1 MALVTGGAAGI
12 GRAEA
17 VALAE
22 AGADVAILAHTD
34 LAGAEETARRCRAA
48 GRRTLVVQADV
59 RRSDEVRQAV
69 DEVVRTL
76 GRLDVLVNN
85 AGALGAQLNVPLLE
99 LDETTWHLMM
109 DSHLTGTFLCLKHA
123 APHMV
128 RQRWGRIVN
137 TSSVHGRIGGRPT
150 LGHYGAA
157 KAGVIALTRTAAR
170 ELGPHGVTVN
180 AISPG
185 YVDTERL
192 GEHAPQGAPGRARQ
206 ADPGRPH
213 RKARGDR
220 RGRGLPRLRRRRVR
234 ERRRP
239 RHPRRPDGVRLSRP
253 SPRHRRS
260 RSCSSRDRSRPSR
273 SRSSSAT
280 WATAPPGSAPSSSP
294 ARAPASRT
302 STGSR
307 TSTAPPRP
315 GRSPSGTTTPR

>member
-1 MALVTGGAAGI
+1 MSDGRQGTWSEPRVALVTGGAAGI

-69 DEVVRTL
+69 DAVVQTL

-85 AGALGAQLNVPLLE
+85 AGALGAPLNVPLLD

-128 RQRWGRIVN
+128 RQRWGRVVN
-137 TSSVHGRIGGRPT
+137 TSSIHGRIGGRPT

-180 AISPG
+180 AVSPG
-185 YVDTERL
+185 YVDVEAQRDARGGAAQLLGEDRVGDVALARAAPLRRKLHAEPPEPAERL
-192 GEHAPQGAPGRARQ
+192 EEVQRELGARVALARDRDDLALAERGDAATELELLGRQSELHPSLPGRTAHG
-206 ADPGRPH
+206 GR
-213 RKARGDR
+213 A
-220 RGRGLPRLRRRRVR
+220 
-234 ERRRP
+234 
-239 RHPRRPDGVRLSRP
+239 
-253 SPRHRRS
+253 
-260 RSCSSRDRSRPSR
+260 
-273 SRSSSAT
+273 
-280 WATAPPGSAPSSSP
+280 
-294 ARAPASRT
+294 
-302 STGSR
+302 
-307 TSTAPPRP
+307 
-315 GRSPSGTTTPR
+315 